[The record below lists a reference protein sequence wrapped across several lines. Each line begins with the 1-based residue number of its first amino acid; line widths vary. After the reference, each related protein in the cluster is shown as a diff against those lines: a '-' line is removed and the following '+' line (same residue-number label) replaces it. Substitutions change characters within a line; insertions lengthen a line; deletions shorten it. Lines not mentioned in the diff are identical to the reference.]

1 MRLKVK
7 MNDVNTGKIDA
18 LDPSMPPVDVF
29 VSGVTKQYSYVF
41 VGVCEDRYIKKK
53 ITLFTAVPCPSW
65 STFTTPI
72 SRVTGG
78 IIVAV
83 TGLTAARPIGARFA
97 CYSKTNIINKLCVVL
112 FFF

>member
-18 LDPSMPPVDVF
+18 LDPSMPPVDVL

-53 ITLFTAVPCPSW
+53 SPCSQLFPVHPGPHSQRPSAG
-65 STFTTPI
+65 SQ
-72 SRVTGG
+72 
-78 IIVAV
+78 VALLWQLQV
-83 TGLTAARPIGARFA
+83 
-97 CYSKTNIINKLCVVL
+97 
-112 FFF
+112 